1 MEIDAIYQV
10 RVNSKQR
17 EASDFRVQ
25 RARFSTAGTKRSN
38 TVRWI
43 RNVTST
49 VKRATMM
56 ITVDGDNDW
65 CELNGEDE
73 DDDMGDG

>member
-1 MEIDAIYQV
+1 M
-10 RVNSKQR
+10 
-17 EASDFRVQ
+17 
-25 RARFSTAGTKRSN
+25 
-38 TVRWI
+38 RWI